1 MRLARKNDPLCPVVR
16 RPGRPAGKEHFLM
29 IPGRQVYRF
38 FSTLFFFLFF
48 NRTHQFCIRQTG
60 IRDGEKACP
69 RRWCDGVSFCTNTA
83 LRIAGYA
90 KRKKEIFVPKNFT
103 GAVVCEA
110 FQPSIRGGDWQH
122 YRLFFFSLLIV
133 YSHLLRW
140 TRPGRTACPTIQ
152 DRNKRELHQP
162 VYEMPGGG
170 RGIRMFPLYRNRRLA
185 SCFSTLCPVF
195 ASSRL

>member
-122 YRLFFFSLLIV
+122 YRLFFFLSPDCLQPSFALDKAGQDGLS
-133 YSHLLRW
+133 YYTGQKQEGAPSAGLRDAGGW
-140 TRPGRTACPTIQ
+140 TRDTNVPS
-152 DRNKRELHQP
+152 L
-162 VYEMPGGG
+162 
-170 RGIRMFPLYRNRRLA
+170 
-185 SCFSTLCPVF
+185 
-195 ASSRL
+195 